1 MTTPPAA
8 DRMRRPR
15 ILVTRAEEVPGERW
29 DDYADRLEAAGAAWE
44 ALDLADWQPGA
55 RIEDYDGL
63 IISGGVDIDPACYG
77 EAPSRYVTDTNAARD
92 EFETALLRD
101 ALERD
106 LPVLGICRGHQ
117 LLNVAHGGSLL
128 QHIAEREPHRAR
140 SGEDGA
146 IDSGWHD
153 VTLAEGSL
161 LAGLF
166 EAPSLHVNSRHH
178 QAVTLDRLAPGLRV
192 AGTTPDGIVEA
203 LERPDRRWVLSV
215 QWHPEREED
224 AESQR
229 PIFEAFVEACAATPQ
244 QDAG

>member
-8 DRMRRPR
+8 SRTRRPR
-15 ILVTRAEEVPGERW
+15 VLVTRAEEVPGERW
-29 DDYADRLEAAGAAWE
+29 DDYADCLEAAGADWE
-44 ALDLADWQPGA
+44 ALDLADWQPDT

-63 IISGGVDIDPACYG
+63 VISGGVDIDPACYG
-77 EAPSRYVTDTNAARD
+77 EAPSSYVSDTNAARD
-92 EFETALLRD
+92 QFETALLQD

-106 LPVLGICRGHQ
+106 LPVLGVCRGHQ

-146 IDSGWHD
+146 IDSGWHE
-153 VTLAEGSL
+153 VALAQGSL

-166 EAPSLHVNSRHH
+166 DVPSLRVNSRHH

-192 AGTTPDGIVEA
+192 AATTPDGVVEA
-203 LERPDRRWVLSV
+203 LERPDRRWVVSV
-215 QWHPEREED
+215 QWHPERKED
-224 AESQR
+224 GASQR
-229 PIFEAFVEACAATPQ
+229 PIFEAFVEACAATAQ
-244 QDAG
+244 QDG